1 MSPLLNVIIALG
13 GASFAWR
20 AYSSLY
26 ERQRHRSQLPDSGA
40 DTWWRILSMAV
51 AAGLVSFVLG
61 VVGAALRGPRA
72 LAVVLLWLLATA
84 AFVALVGA
92 VALWRRA
99 SR

>member
-26 ERQRHRSQLPDSGA
+26 ERQHRRSELPDPGV
-40 DTWWRILSMAV
+40 DTWWRILSVAV

-61 VVGAALRGPRA
+61 VVGAALRGPRG
-72 LAVVLLWLLATA
+72 LAVALLCLLATA
-84 AFVALVGA
+84 TLVALVGA

-99 SR
+99 AR